1 MNKERAQQLAEQQI
15 RKIQNV
21 QDEAVIEQD
30 LLHLNEQERQKE
42 REKQERMRIERLRMK
57 GVLQNQMEERKD
69 LMKEA
74 HEQYL
79 LEKN

>member
-15 RKIQNV
+15 RKIQTV

-57 GVLQNQMEERKD
+57 GVLQNQME
-69 LMKEA
+69 
-74 HEQYL
+74 
-79 LEKN
+79 